1 MSATVNISPVL
12 PPPRISDSSSRRNEP
27 QYEVRRSLS
36 IRLPSLMTVIAF
48 ARAIP
53 VALATVGALLS
64 SARPAAAQGQ
74 PSSPISVHI
83 AARTAFIH
91 TDMDGAESSDEF
103 VLDSVRLFLSGP
115 VTDQITLTFNTEYD
129 TVTNRV
135 RVMDAIGR
143 FEYSSGVN
151 FWVGRFLPPSDRAN
165 LYGPYFSNHW
175 AIFTD
180 GIQDGYPFVSDG
192 RANGAMYWGQ
202 FGKVSLSGGV
212 FDGKSMTPRTTL
224 VEGGRVQVDFW
235 DPEPGYYSSG
245 TYYGAKNV
253 LALGA
258 TGQVQGA
265 DNRAMSLDALV
276 ERKVGNGGAV
286 TFEGEFARYHRLGGY
301 SARYGMDQGATRSP
315 RTCCRCPRGLGA
327 SSCSARSR
335 APASARGSLPQIP
348 TTVRLRPS

>member
-1 MSATVNISPVL
+1 
-12 PPPRISDSSSRRNEP
+12 
-27 QYEVRRSLS
+27 
-36 IRLPSLMTVIAF
+36 MTVIAF

-286 TFEGEFARYHRLGGY
+286 TFEGEFARYHRPAAT
-301 SARYGMDQGATRSP
+301 ARGTAWT
-315 RTCCRCPRGLGA
+315 RGLRARRVPAADALGA
-327 SSCSARSR
+327 WALPAARQGRARQLQRGDHSRRSR
-335 APASARGSLPQIP
+335 LPSDYDRAESELHTQGLRCARHGLLS
-348 TTVRLRPS
+348 RYAF